1 MQLIRQLENSLF
13 YSSGSTMA
21 RWACGSTFQI
31 KEYSLNMCR
40 TQNFKQELIVEDLN
54 QVGQNVREKT
64 SVKEINL
71 NGKKI
76 DILMILG
83 DEASYNIAMQSFLTD
98 QDYLIHFEC
107 DPLHR

>member
-1 MQLIRQLENSLF
+1 
-13 YSSGSTMA
+13 
-21 RWACGSTFQI
+21 
-31 KEYSLNMCR
+31 MCR